1 MQEGK
6 GELLS
11 ILEGVMVAD
20 GDNWLRRVAE
30 VEHYLRSNPLACDT
44 LEGIARWWVGDEADV
59 DDIEAALNWMEC
71 HGLVERVVAADGRV
85 RFRRA
90 LPP

>member
-1 MQEGK
+1 MKEGK

-30 VEHYLRSNPLACDT
+30 VEDYLRRNPLACDT

-59 DDIEAALNWMEC
+59 DDIEAALNWMER

-90 LPP
+90 PTP